1 MAMGN
6 NRESSGPSATGQYDD
21 ANSLPPLSSDD
32 SSAVD
37 IEKLGRRRPDALSNV
52 WVEIGFCISVLG
64 SMMLAEFL
72 VSGFNGA

>member
-1 MAMGN
+1 MGSDK
-6 NRESSGPSATGQYDD
+6 ESSGPSATGQYDD
-21 ANSLPPLSSDD
+21 TNPLPPLLSDD

-37 IEKLGRRRPDALSNV
+37 IEELGRHRPDTFSNG

>member
-1 MAMGN
+1 MGSAK
-6 NRESSGPSATGQYDD
+6 ESSGPSATGQYDD
-21 ANSLPPLSSDD
+21 TNTLPPLLSDD

-37 IEKLGRRRPDALSNV
+37 IEELGRRRPDTFSNG